1 MKFYKKLTIKM
12 LIVMKLLKL
21 NQKILDKD
29 RIMTKTEFKQ
39 YKIAISEYYDGKA
52 VSLEKV
58 KEELGLR

>member
-1 MKFYKKLTIKM
+1 M